1 LTAKTTVLSSL
12 EEGVSEDS
20 VLEVSL
26 PLEVGNEDESID
38 EAKTGKK

>member
-12 EEGVSEDS
+12 EEGVCEDS

-26 PLEVGNEDESID
+26 PLEVGKEDDPID
-38 EAKTGKK
+38 EAWTGKK

>member
-1 LTAKTTVLSSL
+1 
-12 EEGVSEDS
+12 